1 MKDFEPVKYPL
12 PAEFITATIEAL
24 RVLNTRLEVEAAAL
38 AGLKSPEAEKL
49 AQERL
54 KDAETAEE
62 LCDFYLS
69 L

>member
-1 MKDFEPVKYPL
+1 MKFEIPQEIL
-12 PAEFITATIEAL
+12 TATIEAL
-24 RVLNTRLEVEAAAL
+24 RVLYTRLEVEAAAL

-54 KDAETAEE
+54 EDAEVAEK
-62 LCDFYLS
+62 LCDFYLD